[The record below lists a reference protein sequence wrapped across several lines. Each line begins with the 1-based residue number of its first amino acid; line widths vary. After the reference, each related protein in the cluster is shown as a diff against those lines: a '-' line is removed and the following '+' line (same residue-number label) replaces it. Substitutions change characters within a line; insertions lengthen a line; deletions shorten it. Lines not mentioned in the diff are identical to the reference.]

1 MQDIDLF
8 SRKLELYYNG
18 KPQKI
23 SRIGFIFTLIYLSI
37 FLSIFLY
44 KFQRMISKANGTFY
58 VTYTYE
64 EEPPSIKL
72 SNENFYGGFTLENQE
87 TYDIFIDESIY
98 YPKVYYKKAVRHVKN
113 WEWFVKELE
122 LEKCQIKIWFL
133 S

>member
-1 MQDIDLF
+1 MSHIHMKKNHLPLNYQM
-8 SRKLELYYNG
+8 
-18 KPQKI
+18 KI
-23 SRIGFIFTLIYLSI
+23 FI
-37 FLSIFLY
+37 
-44 KFQRMISKANGTFY
+44 
-58 VTYTYE
+58 
-64 EEPPSIKL
+64 
-72 SNENFYGGFTLENQE
+72 GFTLENQE